1 MQAQI
6 EISNLFLQYASNI
19 VLEDINL
26 SIGQGEF
33 ISIVGPNGAGKSS
46 LIKII
51 LGLLE
56 ATSGEISIDRKK
68 PQVLDKY
75 YFGYVPQLK
84 TTDHSF
90 PALAIELVASG
101 IRANWI
107 ARLNSKLKEQS
118 LEALGYVNSEHLAY
132 KPIKNLSGGEL
143 QRIYLARSIARH
155 PKILLL
161 DEPASGIDVNSE
173 NDLNLILDSIRDKTD
188 TTIVMVT
195 HDWESA
201 YHHSDRVALLNRKLV
216 CFDIP
221 EKAFSDQALRTT
233 FGHEGHKHK
242 MIFGARHDG

>member
-1 MQAQI
+1 M
-6 EISNLFLQYASNI
+6 
-19 VLEDINL
+19 
-26 SIGQGEF
+26 
-33 ISIVGPNGAGKSS
+33 
-46 LIKII
+46 
-51 LGLLE
+51 
-56 ATSGEISIDRKK
+56 
-68 PQVLDKY
+68 
-75 YFGYVPQLK
+75 
-84 TTDHSF
+84 
-90 PALAIELVASG
+90 
-101 IRANWI
+101 
-107 ARLNSKLKEQS
+107 
-118 LEALGYVNSEHLAY
+118 
-132 KPIKNLSGGEL
+132 

-221 EKAFSDQALRTT
+221 EKAFCDQALRTT

-242 MIFGARHDG
+242 MIFGASHDG